1 MSDRFSGFR
10 LGVLTACSVLALA
23 CSGGESNGADAA
35 EAPAGEQP
43 VSVDERRAILDQANA
58 EQQPAAEPSPAVE
71 AGSGDTSAA
80 AAGGE
85 APPAILAAVKSDLAQ
100 RALASAGEISVVEVT
115 AQEWPDGSLGCA
127 APGQS
132 YIQMVTAGYRILLA
146 IGDKQYDYRS
156 NAQGQFVLCDG
167 GSPLPPAAEQIKGE
181 APAR

>member
-10 LGVLTACSVLALA
+10 LGILATCSVLALA
-23 CSGGESNGADAA
+23 CSGGESNGADVA
-35 EAPAGEQP
+35 EAPAGEP
-43 VSVDERRAILDQANA
+43 PISVDERRAILDQANA

-71 AGSGDTSAA
+71 AGSSDAA

-115 AQEWPDGSLGCA
+115 AQEWPDGALGCP

-156 NAQGQFVLCDG
+156 SAQGQFVLCDG

-181 APAR
+181 APAS